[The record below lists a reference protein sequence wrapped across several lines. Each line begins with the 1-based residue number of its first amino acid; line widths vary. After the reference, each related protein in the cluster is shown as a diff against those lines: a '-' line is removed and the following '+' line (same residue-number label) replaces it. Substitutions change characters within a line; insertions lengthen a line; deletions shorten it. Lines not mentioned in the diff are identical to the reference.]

1 MDGNGYPG
9 SLSKP
14 FGLGVAD
21 FLDEEVVLGAAL
33 SLLLRL
39 DDGQPQALIVEEQ
52 GSGIGVPAIRII
64 QGLRVREVGMEDGGL
79 VADEDQVHRVVLDLD
94 GLEDNHIEA
103 VVKRWRENPLPAE
116 PMREEMGDTCSA

>member
-39 DDGQPQALIVEEQ
+39 DDGQPQAIIAEEQ
-52 GSGIGVPAIRII
+52 GSSLGVPAIRNI
-64 QGLRVREVGMEDGGL
+64 QELRVRKVGVADLGL
-79 VADEDQVHRVVLDLD
+79 VTVEDQVHRVVLELD
-94 GLEDNHIEA
+94 SLEDNHIEA